1 MHNLKTVFICTL
13 IFFFVGC
20 SSSEEKYE
28 RISRQETALKE
39 ERKKIV
45 NLQNAI
51 EDAAKAHSNLKKR
64 YEALEST
71 RNENYSAGNPLGPN
85 PPSVDDS
92 YGDQLRQIKIN
103 YEEITTKIEELF
115 EERKRIVEEQYN

>member
-1 MHNLKTVFICTL
+1 MYSLRTFFICMFIASFL
-13 IFFFVGC
+13 GC
-20 SSSEEKYE
+20 SSSEERYE

-64 YEALEST
+64 YEQLEQIRT
-71 RNENYSAGNPLGPN
+71 ENDNAGNPVGPT
-85 PPSVDDS
+85 PPSIDEA
-92 YGDQLRQIKIN
+92 YGDQLRQIKKN
-103 YEEITTKIEELF
+103 YEEISNKIDELF
-115 EERKRIVEEQYN
+115 EERKRIVEEQYD

>member
-1 MHNLKTVFICTL
+1 MFIASFL
-13 IFFFVGC
+13 GC
-20 SSSEEKYE
+20 SSSEERYE

-64 YEALEST
+64 YEQLEQIRT
-71 RNENYSAGNPLGPN
+71 ENDNAGNPVGPT
-85 PPSVDDS
+85 PPSIDEA
-92 YGDQLRQIKIN
+92 YGDQLRQIKKN
-103 YEEITTKIEELF
+103 YEEISNKIDELF
-115 EERKRIVEEQYN
+115 EERKRIVEEQYD